1 MSEIEEGE
9 IVQDKEELEKE
20 KERKNKVNFYLINH
34 YNFIYLGRRKKKRK
48 KTLKKRKDLK

>member
-48 KTLKKRKDLK
+48 KSFKR